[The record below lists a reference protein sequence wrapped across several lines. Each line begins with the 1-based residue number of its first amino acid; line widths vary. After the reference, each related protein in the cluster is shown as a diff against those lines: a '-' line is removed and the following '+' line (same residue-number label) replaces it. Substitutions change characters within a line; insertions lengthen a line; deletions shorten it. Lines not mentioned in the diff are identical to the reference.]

1 MVRISFEQK
10 PYRKSLMQAY
20 GGRVVASPSMET
32 DIGRKFNED
41 FPGTTGSLGMA
52 ISEAVEIAAKSG
64 GSIKYSL
71 GSVLNHVCMHQT
83 IIGQEA
89 KLQMES
95 VGEYPDVVIGCCG
108 GGSNFAGV
116 AFPFVKDRLD
126 GKSKVWCVAVEP
138 AACPT
143 LTRGPFA
150 YDFGD
155 TGGMTPLMKQY
166 TLGHNFM
173 PPGIHAG
180 GLRYHGVAT
189 QVAHLKKEGCI
200 GALALMQ
207 NPCFESSLLFAKCE
221 GIIPAPE
228 SSHAIRGAVEEA
240 LRCKEAGEA
249 KTILFN
255 LSGHGHFDM
264 TAYDAYLSGSLQ
276 DIALDEESL
285 RKGAESIPKI
295 DA

>member
-1 MVRISFEQK
+1 MTSLLLRSCNRPHLRQWSVR
-10 PYRKSLMQAY
+10 
-20 GGRVVASPSMET
+20 
-32 DIGRKFNED
+32 
-41 FPGTTGSLGMA
+41 
-52 ISEAVEIAAKSG
+52 
-64 GSIKYSL
+64 
-71 GSVLNHVCMHQT
+71 
-83 IIGQEA
+83 
-89 KLQMES
+89 
-95 VGEYPDVVIGCCG
+95 
-108 GGSNFAGV
+108 
-116 AFPFVKDRLD
+116 
-126 GKSKVWCVAVEP
+126 P